1 MPIRPGAVV
10 PGVGTVASVRS
21 MIGLWDRIAGKHHKD
36 TALYLVTTTAGE
48 RLKLVVTVPESAAA
62 KKPPRTERA
71 AERLRA
77 LEPADCVPRV
87 RYVDARRLLLEF
99 VPGSTLAAVPLT
111 AERTANLARFVAIG
125 QTPLEPGGLGMPR
138 FTKLIEKLQA
148 GGFLSAVDLP
158 AALAAARR
166 ITALSDAPRALC
178 FSDSALKNYV
188 EEASGRL
195 KYIDAFG
202 IMPRVVGAVLV
213 RQVMSLPPS
222 ARPQFLEAYLAASP
236 HAGHLRAHLPEYCL
250 HHLIE
255 RAAAHIPQPQTAH
268 HRTRRRNRQRR
279 RVLEQTVARL
289 HEALALP
296 RDPETFR
303 RWLEQTGE

>member
-1 MPIRPGAVV
+1 M
-10 PGVGTVASVRS
+10 PGVGTVANVRS
-21 MIGLWDRIAGKHHKD
+21 MIGVWDRLTGKHHKD

-77 LEPADCVPRV
+77 LEPGGCVPRV
-87 RYVDARRLLLEF
+87 RYVDARSLLLEF
-99 VPGSTLAAVPLT
+99 VSGSTLAALPLT
-111 AERTANLARFVAIG
+111 AERTARLARFVAIG
-125 QTPLEPGGLGMPR
+125 QAPLEPRGPGMPR
-138 FTKLIEKLQA
+138 FTKLLEKLQVA
-148 GGFLSAVDLP
+148 GLLSAADLP
-158 AALAAARR
+158 AALEAAER

-188 EEASGRL
+188 EEVPGRL
-195 KYIDAFG
+195 KYVDAFG

-222 ARPQFLEAYLAASP
+222 ARPQFLESYLAASP
-236 HAGHLRAHLPEYCL
+236 YAEHLRAHLPEYCM

-255 RAAAHIPQPQTAH
+255 RTAAHIPQPQTAH
-268 HRTRRRNRQRR
+268 RRTRRRNRQRR